1 MAVDYA
7 AVGASVTDATFQ
19 NRVIGA
25 LSAQCIVV
33 NGESQGTANH
43 AQRLTLMR
51 NIVRDPVSYAQEFAP
66 IIASVTPLNA
76 LASLSAATDAQILT
90 AIQAV
95 YDAFALQGI

>member
-1 MAVDYA
+1 MAIDYA
-7 AVGASVTDATFQ
+7 AVGASVTDTTFQ

-25 LSAQCIVV
+25 LAAQAIVV

-51 NIVRDPVSYAQEFAP
+51 NLVRDPVSYAKEFAP
-66 IIASVTPLNA
+66 IIASVAPLS
-76 LASLSAATDAQILT
+76 SLSDLATATDAQILT